1 MGEVLG
7 ETKLT
12 VSLGDSHKVLIV
24 KSVITLRYSLVR
36 FCRVTQVNFVKR
48 LSAESAKNSFKT
60 NLDGQKRTKGVKH
73 VDVLLVCRHLGKWR
87 GRRRGL

>member
-1 MGEVLG
+1 M
-7 ETKLT
+7 
-12 VSLGDSHKVLIV
+12 LIV

-60 NLDGQKRTKGVKH
+60 NWTARKEKKGVKH
-73 VDVLLVCRHLGKWR
+73 VDVLLVWRHLGKWR